1 MGELKIPGCSTARPR
16 WRITPPK
23 SSERSFIMRRKLLR
37 SYLASL
43 LILAFA
49 ASLLPTITANAGQST
64 QRARRGKNGSVTD
77 KAESNPLAK
86 NPQPSAP
93 GEVDDSEASP
103 DGKAADNVTQ
113 SHSGLALQSEKSAT
127 TNDSRNAQ
135 QSRPPQSSNK
145 KPEPPPFDRPA
156 MNPDAGASSS
166 SERSA
171 SPPANSGS
179 PPDASSRPVP
189 SRSTNA
195 PPSSTSRSSGPPVL
209 HRPSPTDS
217 RTGSSR
223 QTSPERQGDDSVFS
237 NDPNNSSGRNRDQ
250 RPVLRRPSDPQ
261 EEDRAPGSQRQSGD
275 RDNSQQSS
283 RPADGGDDQVIKLE
297 STLVNIPLLV
307 SDRSGRYIP
316 RLSKNDFV
324 LYEDGVQQEI
334 ASFGSEEVPFNV
346 ALLLDVSPSVEG
358 NIESIQDAALAFVR
372 QLRPQDRVLVAS
384 FDRGINYLTDFTNNR
399 QELEWAIRRVRT
411 GSGTSVYDAVYD
423 TVARRLRGIEGR
435 KAMILFSDGEDT
447 TSRRASYD
455 DAINI
460 VTESDVLV
468 YGLRYPGAG
477 GGGGGYSP
485 PWSRNPFPR
494 SPWPGIQLPLPIPWP
509 RSRRNGPYGGGGN
522 HRTWGGKDF
531 MKDITEA
538 GGGPVFDAERVSDM
552 SGLASRIADELR
564 HVYVISYYP
573 KNALSN
579 GGYRAIRIRVK
590 ARDDIAVRHR
600 RGYNARDVNS
610 PSHND

>member
-1 MGELKIPGCSTARPR
+1 M
-16 WRITPPK
+16 
-23 SSERSFIMRRKLLR
+23 
-37 SYLASL
+37 
-43 LILAFA
+43 
-49 ASLLPTITANAGQST
+49 
-64 QRARRGKNGSVTD
+64 
-77 KAESNPLAK
+77 
-86 NPQPSAP
+86 
-93 GEVDDSEASP
+93 
-103 DGKAADNVTQ
+103 
-113 SHSGLALQSEKSAT
+113 
-127 TNDSRNAQ
+127 
-135 QSRPPQSSNK
+135 
-145 KPEPPPFDRPA
+145 
-156 MNPDAGASSS
+156 
-166 SERSA
+166 
-171 SPPANSGS
+171 
-179 PPDASSRPVP
+179 
-189 SRSTNA
+189 
-195 PPSSTSRSSGPPVL
+195 L

-217 RTGSSR
+217 RSGSSR
-223 QTSPERQGDDSVFS
+223 QTSPERQSDDSVFS
-237 NDPNNSSGRNRDQ
+237 NDPNSQSSRNRNAP
-250 RPVLRRPSDPQ
+250 PVLRRPSDPQ
-261 EEDRAPGSQRQSGD
+261 YDDRAPDSQRPSQD
-275 RDNSQQSS
+275 RDNPPPTNQQ
-283 RPADGGDDQVIKLE
+283 GGDDQVVKLE

-316 RLSKNDFV
+316 QLSKNDFV

-372 QLRPQDRVLVAS
+372 QLRPQDRVMVVS

-411 GSGTSVYDAVYD
+411 GSGTSVYDAVYE

-435 KAMILFSDGEDT
+435 KALLLLSDGEDT

-468 YGLRYPGAG
+468 YGLRYPGTDG
-477 GGGGGYSP
+477 GRGGGGYSP
-485 PWSRNPFPR
+485 PWSRN
-494 SPWPGIQLPLPIPWP
+494 PWPGIQLPLPIPWP
-509 RSRRNGPYGGGGN
+509 RSRRNGPYGDGGGG
-522 HRTWGGKDF
+522 HGGGRSWGGKDF

-538 GGGPVFDAERVSDM
+538 GGGPVYDAERVSDM

-590 ARDDIAVRHR
+590 SRDDIAVRHR
-600 RGYNARDVNS
+600 RGYNAREVSS
-610 PSHND
+610 PSHTE